1 MRSAAR
7 ALAAAALCLARAA
20 AQCTLPAP
28 PADTQFAAGQGA
40 ECAEGEVMDGTDPTA
55 VCTVQ
60 CVAGQAQGA
69 GTYDY
74 TCDGAALTAPAPA
87 CAPCEAGSYNVR
99 SPPASLPAATR
110 PLRPR

>member
-1 MRSAAR
+1 
-7 ALAAAALCLARAA
+7 
-20 AQCTLPAP
+20 
-28 PADTQFAAGQGA
+28 
-40 ECAEGEVMDGTDPTA
+40 MDGTDPTA